1 MVRIVISS
9 EILDTPIALPF
20 VRRRDLSVERIMAHI
35 EKILQSHQE
44 IILDEG
50 LRLNFIHLKMPSGGG
65 NKGIINPGVD
75 VLKILKRKRFII
87 RIPNTEDNL
96 CCARANVTAIARNEC
111 HPKWE
116 SIRKG

>member
-9 EILDTPIALPF
+9 ELLHTPIALPVCTKTRF
-20 VRRRDLSVERIMAHI
+20 ECRTYHGSPR
-35 EKILQSHQE
+35 KIFQSHQE

-50 LRLNFIHLKMPSGGG
+50 LRLNFIHLKMPCGGG
-65 NKGIINPGVD
+65 NKGIRNPGVD

-87 RIPNTEDNL
+87 RIPNTEDDL
-96 CCARANVTAIARNEC
+96 CCARAIVTAIARKEC